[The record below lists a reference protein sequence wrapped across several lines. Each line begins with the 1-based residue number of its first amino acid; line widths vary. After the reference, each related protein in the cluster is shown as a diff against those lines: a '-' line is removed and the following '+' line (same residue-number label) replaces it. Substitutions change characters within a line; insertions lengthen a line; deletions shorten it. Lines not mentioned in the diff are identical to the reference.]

1 MEMTDMT
8 DPLIHRSEP
17 SFCMFPIRLPQVWSM
32 YKKAEAS
39 FWTAEEVDLS
49 QDPQDWDAL
58 TEDERFFIKHVLA
71 FFAGSDGI
79 VNDNLA
85 ERFLREVAD
94 PETRAFYGAQIFME
108 NIHSETYALLID
120 TYIKDERERRHLF
133 NAVNAIPCIKA
144 KADWAKRWISDDTST
159 FGKRCVAFACV
170 EGIFFSGAFCAI
182 FWLKERGVLPGLC
195 FSNELISRDEAMH
208 TEFAVLMHWTL
219 RAENRVDEN
228 DARAMVM
235 DAVEIEKEF
244 ITTAIPC
251 RMLGMNSDM
260 MSTYIE
266 FVADRLLVQLGFAKA
281 YGAHNPFGFMER
293 ISLPNKTNFFE
304 GRVSEYARAGVTDT
318 HAVDATAEDDDD
330 F

>member
-1 MEMTDMT
+1 MEMTD
-8 DPLIHRSEP
+8 PLTHRTEP
-17 SFCMFPIRLPQVWSM
+17 SFCMFPIRLPAVWAM

-49 QDPQDWDAL
+49 RDQQDWDAL
-58 TEDERFFIKHVLA
+58 TDDERHFIKHVLA

-120 TYIKDERERRHLF
+120 TYIKDERERRRLF
-133 NAVNAIPCIKA
+133 NAVNEIPCIKG
-144 KADWAKRWISDDTST
+144 KADWARRWISDESSS

-182 FWLKERGVLPGLC
+182 FWLKERGILPGLC

-219 RAENRVDEN
+219 RPENRILEA
-228 DARAMVM
+228 DARAMVTE
-235 DAVEIEKEF
+235 AVGIEKEF
-244 ITTAIPC
+244 ITEAIPC

-266 FVADRLLVQLGFAKA
+266 FVADRLMVQLGFDKV

-304 GRVSEYARAGVTDT
+304 GRVSEYARAGVNGNDG
-318 HAVDATAEDDDD
+318 DDDDDDD

>member
-1 MEMTDMT
+1 MEMTD
-8 DPLIHRSEP
+8 PLTHRAEP
-17 SFCMFPIRLPQVWSM
+17 SYCMFPIRLPQVWSM

-49 QDPQDWDAL
+49 GDLADWQAL
-58 TEDERFFIKHVLA
+58 TEDERHFIKHVLA

-120 TYIKDERERRHLF
+120 TYIQDAGERSQLF
-133 NAVNAIPCIKA
+133 NAVNEIPCIKA
-144 KADWAKRWISDDTST
+144 KADWAKRWISDDSSS

-182 FWLKERGVLPGLC
+182 FWLKERGILPGLC

-219 RAENRVDEN
+219 LAQNRIDE
-228 DARAMVM
+228 ASAVAMIQG
-235 DAVEIEKEF
+235 AVAIEKEF
-244 ITTAIPC
+244 ITSAIPC
-251 RMLGMNSDM
+251 RMLGMNAGL

-266 FVADRLLVQLGFAKA
+266 FVADRLLVQLGFGKVF
-281 YGAHNPFGFMER
+281 GAANPFGFMER

-304 GRVSEYARAGVTDT
+304 ARVSEYARAGVNT
-318 HAVDATAEDDDD
+318 TAGDGDDDSD

>member
-1 MEMTDMT
+1 
-8 DPLIHRSEP
+8 
-17 SFCMFPIRLPQVWSM
+17 M

-49 QDPQDWDAL
+49 RDQQDWDAL
-58 TEDERFFIKHVLA
+58 TDDERHFIKHVLA

-94 PETRAFYGAQIFME
+94 PETRAFCGAQIFME

-120 TYIKDERERRHLF
+120 TYIKDEHERRRLF
-133 NAVNAIPCIKA
+133 NAVNEIPCIKG
-144 KADWAKRWISDDTST
+144 KADWARRWISDESSS

-182 FWLKERGVLPGLC
+182 FWLKERGILPGLC

-219 RAENRVDEN
+219 RPENRILEA
-228 DARAMVM
+228 DARAMVTE
-235 DAVEIEKEF
+235 AVGIEKEF
-244 ITTAIPC
+244 ITEAIPC

-266 FVADRLLVQLGFAKA
+266 FVADRLMVQLGFDKV
-281 YGAHNPFGFMER
+281 YGAHNPLGFMER

-304 GRVSEYARAGVTDT
+304 GRVSEYARAGVNGND
-318 HAVDATAEDDDD
+318 DNDDDDDD